1 MARKIFPIHPANPE
15 RLCWGCD
22 KYCAASDMLCGN
34 GSDRTQHPYELFGED
49 WQSWGSDFQ
58 APDPRPTTPT
68 DTPLPAPLQSA
79 GAARPYPKT
88 KTD

>member
-1 MARKIFPIHPANPE
+1 MLPMAQKKFPIHPANPE

-49 WQSWGSDFQ
+49 WQSWGQEDN
-58 APDPRPTTPT
+58 A
-68 DTPLPAPLQSA
+68 DTEADA
-79 GAARPYPKT
+79 
-88 KTD
+88 